1 LKTCGCL
8 IFYLDGILRRYRI
21 NSLQPAL
28 FSHIT
33 CKVESWQARNM
44 VAMNSTTTSFTNR
57 SHFSTHH
64 KITPQFSHIALRSVQ
79 YKLSRRPSS
88 ARSVPVVA
96 DMFASLKSM
105 LSKDDTSRTA
115 AAAPSR
121 TPLFFSSSAPTWE
134 ELQAMVDKQDKELG
148 IVPQDL
154 ETGPASPAALRRTF
168 GQPGEPRVK
177 LYRDHAAWCP
187 YCHKVVLQL
196 EEKKIPYIIEKINMR
211 VSFKINIFS
220 NFPPMFPQL
229 FSPHSFFLLL
239 QQQCYG
245 GKPPEFLAKVPS
257 GLLPVLEI
265 DGKIITESAVI
276 QGLLEELYPEPALLP
291 KNGTQERARAS
302 ALMRLERR
310 LFSDWLQ
317 WLCNSWG
324 NDGNRVAFENT
335 MDTIDKELGAAEGPY
350 FLSNFSLVDIIF
362 APFLERVVAS
372 IPYYKGVIVRGQGRY
387 PNLDRWF
394 EAMETRE
401 PYLAFRSDFYTH
413 CHDLPP
419 QLGGC
424 VSTPE
429 SLPFAAAIDGTDG
442 ESWHLPLSP
451 LTPTS
456 LEPFCPGEDPV
467 KDRLRA
473 ARQLVSNHVNVTKF
487 ALRGVGQPGPRPV
500 FAPLSDP
507 TAISGMEYEAEVDA
521 ALRYVAAALL
531 IGVQSDGEPAVQVVV
546 SSSQQGPGSLS
557 GAPVVP
563 SFEYMRDRVGVPR
576 DMPLPAARQLRAHL
590 NWFIDTVAP
599 AASS

>member
-1 LKTCGCL
+1 MLASNGNET
-8 IFYLDGILRRYRI
+8 
-21 NSLQPAL
+21 
-28 FSHIT
+28 
-33 CKVESWQARNM
+33 
-44 VAMNSTTTSFTNR
+44 ST
-57 SHFSTHH
+57 STA
-64 KITPQFSHIALRSVQ
+64 P
-79 YKLSRRPSS
+79 
-88 ARSVPVVA
+88 
-96 DMFASLKSM
+96 
-105 LSKDDTSRTA
+105 
-115 AAAPSR
+115 PSR
-121 TPLFFSSSAPTWE
+121 TPLYFNNAAPTWE

-154 ETGPASPAALRRTF
+154 ETGPPSPIALRRTF

-196 EEKKIPYIIEKINMR
+196 EEKKIPYVIEKINMR
-211 VSFKINIFS
+211 
-220 NFPPMFPQL
+220 
-229 FSPHSFFLLL
+229 
-239 QQQCYG
+239 CYG

-291 KNGTQERARAS
+291 KDGTSERARAS

-324 NDGNRVAFENT
+324 NDGNRAAFENT
-335 MDTIDKELGAAEGPY
+335 MDTINKELGTTEGPY
-350 FLSNFSLVDIIF
+350 FLSSFSLIDIIF
-362 APFLERVVAS
+362 APFLERIVAS
-372 IPYYKGVIVRGQGRY
+372 IPYYKGVTVRGQGRY

-401 PYLAFRSDFYTH
+401 PYLAFKSDFYTH

-424 VSTPE
+424 ISTPE
-429 SLPFAAAIDGTDG
+429 SLPYAAAIDGTNG
-442 ESWHLPLSP
+442 KSWNLPLEP
-451 LTPTS
+451 LTETS
-456 LEPFCPGEDPV
+456 LEPYCPGEDPV

-487 ALRGVGQPGPRPV
+487 ALRGVGEPGPRPV
-500 FAPLSDP
+500 SAPLSDP
-507 TAISGMEYEAEVDA
+507 TAIPGMEYEAEVDA

-531 IGVQSDGEPAVQVVV
+531 NGSCSGNPAVEVAVAA
-546 SSSQQGPGSLS
+546 SQQQNGSLS
-557 GAPVVP
+557 GGPVVP
-563 SFEYMRDRVGVPR
+563 SLEYMRDRVGVPR

-599 AASS
+599 SAGS

>member
-1 LKTCGCL
+1 M
-8 IFYLDGILRRYRI
+8 
-21 NSLQPAL
+21 N
-28 FSHIT
+28 
-33 CKVESWQARNM
+33 V
-44 VAMNSTTTSFTNR
+44 VAMYSTTTSFTTR
-57 SHFSTHH
+57 SLCTHFAKTTQFTH
-64 KITPQFSHIALRSVQ
+64 TALRSSQ
-79 YKLSRRPSS
+79 NKSSRRLSS

-105 LSKDDTSRTA
+105 LSNDNRTSSSSTA
-115 AAAPSR
+115 PSAPSR
-121 TPLFFSSSAPTWE
+121 TPLYFHNTAPSWE
-134 ELQAMVDKQDKELG
+134 ELQAMVDKQTKELG
-148 IVPQDL
+148 VEAQDL
-154 ETGPASPAALRRTF
+154 ETGPSNPAALRRTF

-211 VSFKINIFS
+211 
-220 NFPPMFPQL
+220 
-229 FSPHSFFLLL
+229 
-239 QQQCYG
+239 CYG

-291 KNGTQERARAS
+291 KDGTQERARAS

-324 NDGNRVAFENT
+324 NDGNRAAFENT
-335 MDTIDKELGAAEGPY
+335 MDTINKELGATEGPY
-350 FLSNFSLVDIIF
+350 FLSNFSLIDVIF

-372 IPYYKGVIVRGQGRY
+372 IPYYKGVVVRGQGRY

-424 VSTPE
+424 ISTPE

-442 ESWHLPLSP
+442 KNWHLPLPP
-451 LTPTS
+451 LTATS
-456 LEPFCPGEDPV
+456 LEPFCPGEDSAR
-467 KDRLRA
+467 DRLRA
-473 ARQLVSNHVNVTKF
+473 AHQLVSNHTNVTKF

-500 FAPLSDP
+500 SAPLSDP
-507 TAISGMEYEAEVDA
+507 TAIPGMDYQTEVDA
-521 ALRYVAAALL
+521 ALRFVAAALL
-531 IGVQSDGEPAVQVVV
+531 SGGEVNGKPAVEVAL
-546 SSSQQGPGSLS
+546 SSSQQQQGSSLS

-563 SFEYMRDRVGVPR
+563 SLEYMRDRVGVPR

-599 AASS
+599 SA